1 MRNILTLEQF
11 LYEGIHDP
19 NILKAFFM
27 AGGPGS
33 GKSHV
38 AGELFGF
45 PYGTVQSVSYSTGL
59 KMINSDQAFEL
70 QLKNAGIDPKD
81 LATMDPEEF
90 QKITSGPNSL
100 RGIAKKA
107 TISRQNL
114 YEQGKLGM
122 VLDGTGDD
130 FTKIAKKKKRLENL
144 GYDTYMIFV
153 NTSLEVARHR
163 NANRSRSLPETMVEE
178 IWQAVQNNL
187 GHFQREFG
195 SSNIIIIDNSE
206 NVNDVFGIIEKEIK
220 KILARPLKN
229 PIGKKWIADNK

>member
-11 LYEGIHDP
+11 LYEGVHDP

-45 PYGTVQSVSYSTGL
+45 PYGTSQSVSYSTGL
-59 KMINSDQAFEL
+59 KMINSDQAFEF

-81 LATMDPEEF
+81 LANMDPEEF
-90 QKITSGPNSL
+90 QKLTSGPDSL
-100 RGIAKKA
+100 RGIAKRSTVARK
-107 TISRQNL
+107 NL

-122 VLDGTGDD
+122 ILDGTGDD
-130 FTKIAKKKKRLENL
+130 FNKIAKKKKKLNDL

-153 NTSLEVARHR
+153 NTSLEVAQFR
-163 NANRSRSLPETMVEE
+163 NSNRSRSLPEKMVEE

-195 SSNIIIIDNSE
+195 NANIIIIDNSE
-206 NVNDVFGIIEKEIK
+206 DANDIFGVIEKEIK

-229 PIGKKWIADNK
+229 PIGKKWIADNT

>member
-11 LYEGIHDP
+11 LYEGIYDA

-38 AGELFGF
+38 AGELFDF
-45 PYGTVQSVSYSTGL
+45 PRGTTQTVSYSTGL
-59 KMINSDQAFEL
+59 KMINSDHAFEL
-70 QLKNAGIDPKD
+70 QLKNAGINPKD

-90 QKITSGPNSL
+90 QKITSGPNSI
-100 RGIAKKA
+100 RGIAKRA
-107 TISRQNL
+107 TNTRQNL
-114 YEQGKLGM
+114 YEEGRLGM
-122 VLDGTGDD
+122 ILDGTGDD
-130 FTKIAKKKKRLENL
+130 FTKIAKKKKRLEDL

-153 NTSLEVARHR
+153 NTSLEVAQYR
-163 NANRSRSLPETMVEE
+163 NSNRSRSLPETMVEE

-187 GHFQREFG
+187 GHFQKEFG
-195 SSNIIIIDNSE
+195 SSNIIIIDNST
-206 NVNDVFGIIEKEIK
+206 NDNDIFEFIQKEIK
-220 KILARPLKN
+220 KILAKPLRN

>member
-11 LYEGIHDP
+11 LYEGIYDP
-19 NILKAFFM
+19 NIFKAFFM

-45 PYGTVQSVSYSTGL
+45 SYGTVQSVSYSTGL

-70 QLKNAGIDPKD
+70 QLKMAGINPKD
-81 LATMDPEEF
+81 LANMDPIEF
-90 QKITSGPNSL
+90 QKITGGSDSL
-100 RGIAKKA
+100 RGIAKRITVTK
-107 TISRQNL
+107 QNL
-114 YEQGKLGM
+114 YEDGKLGM
-122 VLDGTGDD
+122 ILDGTGDD
-130 FTKIAKKKKRLENL
+130 FDKIAKKKSRLEDL

-153 NTSLEVARHR
+153 NTSLEVAQYR

-187 GHFQREFG
+187 GHFQKEFG
-195 SSNIIIIDNSE
+195 SNNIIIIDNSKD
-206 NVNDVFGIIEKEIK
+206 NNDIFGFIQKEIK
-220 KILARPLKN
+220 KILAKPLKN
-229 PIGKKWIADNK
+229 PIGKKWIATNK